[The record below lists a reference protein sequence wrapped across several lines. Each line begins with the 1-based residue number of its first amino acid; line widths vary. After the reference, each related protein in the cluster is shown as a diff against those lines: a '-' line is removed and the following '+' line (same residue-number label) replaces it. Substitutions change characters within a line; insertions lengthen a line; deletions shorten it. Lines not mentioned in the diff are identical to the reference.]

1 MEGPRFEQKALSH
14 STGNVEALVLNSMV
28 APDLSDV
35 DGLVD
40 VHLLGDTNTLL
51 SGLKLGKHLDHM
63 LAGPLGFQG
72 TLLIRGVLHNSP
84 DLVVVLLGALLEATA
99 CRGTKLPGL
108 LGAA

>member
-14 STGNVEALVLNSMV
+14 STGNVEALVHNSMV

-51 SGLKLGKHLDHM
+51 SGLKLGKHLDYM
-63 LAGPLGFQG
+63 LASPLGF
-72 TLLIRGVLHNSP
+72 
-84 DLVVVLLGALLEATA
+84 
-99 CRGTKLPGL
+99 
-108 LGAA
+108 